1 MKNTKRIAT
10 IIRMTARIWGSLIL
24 LFLLFFVGAHII
36 GALFGPEG
44 ASDGGFNS
52 VGEMLTFI
60 FCFPVGTMIG
70 LAIAW
75 KWEGLGGL
83 ITAGGIICLFI
94 MRSDLITVPY
104 FIVMG
109 ITGLLFLVYWVLTR
123 GRQLETMETGKEQAK
138 TKRNNMVITLLI
150 NFIPVGVF
158 VLFLGQQG
166 DDSYLTTEKDSP
178 YNKKADRVEVIVTVE
193 DPLVS
198 FFAHS
203 FEHSLVSGFEMNGI
217 ESIVTIN
224 ATESKGLSDNGKEA
238 GAFMPVDILHINIKP
253 IYRTRDDGYEAIVGT
268 DYEASLIDIENEKRV
283 WQATGKVDYIA
294 MFPDNFE
301 AGEDIRKEFAWSTS
315 AAIINAFVKEVNGQ
329 KPVTIYTVTEARQQ
343 HGQRVD

>member
-10 IIRMTARIWGSLIL
+10 IIQMAARIWASLIL
-24 LFLLFFVGAHII
+24 LFLVFFVGAHVIE
-36 GALFGPEG
+36 ALFGPEG
-44 ASDGGFNS
+44 ASDDGFNS

-83 ITAGGIICLFI
+83 ITVGGIICLFI
-94 MRSDLITVPY
+94 MRSDLITNPY
-104 FIVMG
+104 FIIIG
-109 ITGLLFLVYWVLTR
+109 INGLLFLVYWVLIR
-123 GRQLETMETGKEQAK
+123 GRQLETIETEREQTK
-138 TKRNNMVITLLI
+138 TKRKNVIIAVLI
-150 NFIPVGVF
+150 SCIPLGAF
-158 VLFLGQQG
+158 MLFMALQG
-166 DDSYLTTEKDSP
+166 GGSYITSEKDSA
-178 YNKKADRVEVIVTVE
+178 YNKKADQVEVIVTIE

-217 ESIVTIN
+217 ESMVTIN
-224 ATESKGLSDNGKEA
+224 ATEPKGLTENGERA
-238 GAFMPVDILHINIKP
+238 RSLTTAPTLRINIKP
-253 IYRTRDDGYEAIVGT
+253 HYRIRDDGYKAIVGT

-294 MFPDNFE
+294 MFSDYFE
-301 AGEDIRKEFAWSTS
+301 DGEDIRKEFAWSTA
-315 AAIINAFVKEVNGQ
+315 AAIVNAFVEDVNGQ
-329 KPVTIYTVTEARQQ
+329 KPAKIYTDTEARQQ
-343 HGQRVD
+343 HGQRID

>member
-24 LFLLFFVGAHII
+24 LFLLFFVGAHVI
-36 GALFGPEG
+36 GTLFGPDG

-52 VGEMLTFI
+52 VGEILTFI

-94 MRSDLITVPY
+94 MRSDLITNPY

-109 ITGLLFLVYWVLTR
+109 INGLLFLVYWVLTR
-123 GRQLETMETGKEQAK
+123 GRQLEIMEAGREQAK
-138 TKRNNMVITLLI
+138 TKRNNIVITALI
-150 NFIPVGVF
+150 SCIPVGVF
-158 VLFLGQQG
+158 VLFLGLQG
-166 DDSYLTTEKDSP
+166 DGSYITTEKDSS
-178 YNKKADRVEVIVTVE
+178 YNKKADQVEVIVTVE
-193 DPLVS
+193 EPLVS

-224 ATESKGLSDNGKEA
+224 ATESTNLSDNGKEA
-238 GAFMPVDILHINIKP
+238 EAFMPEAILRINIKP
-253 IYRTRDDGYEAIVGT
+253 FYRTRDDGYEAIVGT
-268 DYEASLIDIENEKRV
+268 DYEANLIDIENEKSV
-283 WQATGKVDYIA
+283 WQATGKVDYIV
-294 MFPDNFE
+294 MYSDSFE
-301 AGEDIRKEFAWSTS
+301 AGEDIRKEFAWSTA
-315 AAIINAFVKEVNGQ
+315 AAIVNAFAKEVNGQ
-329 KPVTIYTVTEARQQ
+329 KPVTIYTDTEVRQQ
-343 HGQRVD
+343 HGQRID